1 MYLKHIKKIEE
12 NLYKKYIYNY
22 KLSRVSIYLDYM
34 FCYNIEKTKVI

>member
-22 KLSRVSIYLDYM
+22 YLPSFILFRLY
-34 FCYNIEKTKVI
+34 VLL